1 MNHYELL
8 YLKELHPYHQLIHVN
23 FRGHE
28 FVFRSLGRH
37 EYYTLLKLGED
48 ELTFEDAVCQTAL
61 VYPEDYLFNESPHAG
76 ISRQVCPM
84 VMEMSGLLSID
95 DVFDIYEEQKKKN
108 ESFDSECMN
117 IIKAAMPEYTY
128 EEMETWTWEKLMRHV
143 VRAERVLYLRG
154 IDNIVLKRNEPDVS
168 EDQPMESID
177 NPEVVRDLLERGIDP
192 MFYFKH
198 EVEPKK
204 RPLVDQPFLGGRHW
218 NDEGVLYAIRQQMGR

>member
-8 YLKELHPYHQLIHVN
+8 YIKEMYPYHQIMYVN

-37 EYYTLLKLGED
+37 EYQTLLKLGED

-61 VYPEDYLFNESPHAG
+61 VYPEDYIFETSPHAG
-76 ISRQVCPM
+76 ISRKICPM
-84 VMEMSGLLSID
+84 IMEASGLLSLD
-95 DVFDIYEEQKKKN
+95 DIFDVYEQQKVKN
-108 ESFDSECMN
+108 ETFDSECMN

-154 IDNIVLKRNEPDVS
+154 IDNIVLQRNDQAVS
-168 EDQPMESID
+168 EEAESISIE
-177 NPEVVRDLLERGIDP
+177 NPEVVYDLLERGIDP
-192 MFYFKH
+192 MFYFKD
-198 EVEPKK
+198 EVQPKK
-204 RPLVDQPFLGGRHW
+204 KDIIDQPFLGGRHW
-218 NDEGVLYAIRQQMGR
+218 HDEGVLHAIRQQMGR